1 MTSLT
6 LRALVSTSNVIV
18 DEEVESPAV
27 AEVEE
32 VFEPFVGELVAAV
45 IGLEEGLE
53 IPLSFLG
60 HSKSRNLKRVHLR
73 NVNVKS
79 RFQKNHQT
87 QRTASYRP
95 L

>member
-1 MTSLT
+1 MSLT

-18 DEEVESPAV
+18 DKEFEAPAV

-32 VFEPFVGELVAAV
+32 VFEPFVGKLMAAV
-45 IGLEEGLE
+45 IGLEKGLE
-53 IPLSFLG
+53 MPLRLFG

-73 NVNVKS
+73 NVDIKS

-87 QRTASYRP
+87 QRNFSHRS

>member
-18 DEEVESPAV
+18 DKEFEAPAV

-32 VFEPFVGELVAAV
+32 VFEPVVGELVAAV

-53 IPLSFLG
+53 IPLRLFSY
-60 HSKSRNLKRVHLR
+60 SKSRNLKRVHLR
-73 NVNVKS
+73 NVDIKS

-87 QRTASYRP
+87 QRNFSHRS